1 MMKEKVGCFINLF
14 CLAAFVFSG
23 CDDVSPVEE
32 NVANTNSSASTVF
45 SFRIG
50 VANQSLLRV
59 GAINGSV
66 EISGVATTDSVIVTG
81 IRKVESESVV
91 DAREH
96 LAELSVQITE
106 GASEIVVETEQP
118 EQSFGRNYV
127 VEYDIRVPDSW
138 QLAIVQANGDITVSS
153 MEDNVAIALAN
164 GDVAVDS
171 TNGDVEVALANGAIR
186 LWDISGSV
194 GGVVA
199 NGEIDSKI
207 LLPVLGTC
215 NLETANG
222 MIDLLIP
229 ITTTANFSARVSN
242 GTITVSNLT
251 LQNENVTPSLVTGR
265 LGSGEGQ
272 IDLES
277 GNGNIVVTG
286 F

>member
-1 MMKEKVGCFINLF
+1 MMKERMGCFVSLF
-14 CLAAFVFSG
+14 CLAAFVFAG
-23 CDDVSPVEE
+23 CDDDFSVES
-32 NVANTNSSASTVF
+32 NVANTNSSASAGF

-81 IRKVESESVV
+81 IRKVESESAS
-91 DAREH
+91 DARVH

-106 GASEIVVETEQP
+106 GASEIVVQTEQP

-127 VEYDIRVPDSW
+127 VEYDIRVPESW
-138 QLAIVQANGDITVSS
+138 QLAVVEANGNITVST
-153 MEDNVAIALAN
+153 MEDNVAIVLAN

-171 TNGDVEVALANGAIR
+171 TNGDVDVALANGAIR

-199 NGEIDSKI
+199 NGQIDSKI
-207 LLPVLGTC
+207 FLPVSGTC
-215 NLETANG
+215 DLETANG
-222 MIDLLIP
+222 LINLLIP
-229 ITTTANFSARVSN
+229 QSTSAAFTAKVSN

-251 LQNENVTPSLVTGR
+251 LQDQNVTPTLVTGR
-265 LGSGEGQ
+265 LGGGEGL
-272 IDLES
+272 IDLDT
-277 GNGNIVVTG
+277 GNGDIVVAG